1 MFVFGHVGF
10 GRTMIG
16 SLRRTLPIA
25 PFVVGALLPDAI
37 DKPLYYSHVS
47 SFVSCTRTF
56 AHTGLFVLV
65 LGAVAAA
72 TRSRAWTAVLL
83 GVVTHVVLDTGMDMF
98 SHEPSSEIIA
108 LTWPFLHTHFYSR
121 DYSSPLDQLGQLWN
135 PRIIVTE
142 LIGIALIVR
151 EYWRRTRS

>member
-37 DKPLYYSHVS
+37 DKSLYYSHVS

-56 AHTGLFVLV
+56 AHTGLFVLL

-98 SHEPSSEIIA
+98 SHGQSSELIA
-108 LTWPFLHTHFYSR
+108 LTWPFLQTHFYSR
-121 DYSSPLDQLGQLWN
+121 DFSSPLDQLTQIWKPG
-135 PRIIVTE
+135 IIVTE
-142 LIGIALIVR
+142 VIGIALIVR
-151 EYWRRTRS
+151 EYWTWRKS